1 VASIAIRDGASSDLL
16 FLEAMLYEAFFW
28 SGTERPA
35 LDEVRRRPE
44 FSSLLAGWGRAGD
57 SLLIAEH
64 AGAGAGA
71 AWFRLWTSD
80 AHSYGF
86 VDDETPEL
94 GLGVVQ
100 QLRGQGAG
108 RALLRQLILRAK
120 ERGHP
125 ALSLSVAPANPA
137 RRLYE
142 SEGFQKVGEA
152 GTSWTM
158 LLELRA

>member
-1 VASIAIRDGASSDLL
+1 MS
-16 FLEAMLYEAFFW
+16 FLEVMLYEAFFW
-28 SGTERPA
+28 SGTERPP
-35 LDEVRRRPE
+35 LLEVRRRPE
-44 FSSLLAGWGRAGD
+44 FASLLAGWGRAGD

-100 QLRGQGAG
+100 RLRGRGVG
-108 RALLRQLILRAK
+108 RTLLRQLIHQAT
-120 ERGHP
+120 ERGYP
-125 ALSLSVAPANPA
+125 ALSLSVAPENPA

-142 SEGFQKVGEA
+142 SEGFHKVGEV

-158 LLELRA
+158 LRQLLP

>member
-1 VASIAIRDGASSDLL
+1 MATVREGTLRDLP

-28 SGTERPA
+28 SGTDRPPIV
-35 LDEVRRRPE
+35 EVRRRAE
-44 FSSLLAGWGRAGD
+44 FASLLAAWGRPGD
-57 SLLIAEH
+57 LVLIAEH
-64 AGAGAGA
+64 AGAAAGA

-86 VDDETPEL
+86 VDDRTPEL
-94 GLGVVQ
+94 GLAVAQ
-100 QLRGQGAG
+100 RFRGRGIG
-108 RALLRQLILRAK
+108 RMLLRAVIEMAAK
-120 ERGHP
+120 HAHP

-142 SEGFQKVGEA
+142 SEGFDKIGEV

-158 LLELRA
+158 WRKLAS

>member
-1 VASIAIRDGASSDLL
+1 
-16 FLEAMLYEAFFW
+16 MLYEAFFW
-28 SGTERPA
+28 SGTERPP
-35 LDEVRRRPE
+35 LDDVRRRPE

-80 AHSYGF
+80 VHSYGF
-86 VDDETPEL
+86 VDADTPEL
-94 GLGVVQ
+94 GLAVVQ
-100 QLRGQGAG
+100 GLRRRGVG
-108 RALLRQLILRAK
+108 RMLLRQLIQRAT
-120 ERGHP
+120 ELGYE

-142 SEGFQKVGEA
+142 SEGFHKVGEA
-152 GTSWTM
+152 GTSWTL
-158 LLELRA
+158 LLELRP